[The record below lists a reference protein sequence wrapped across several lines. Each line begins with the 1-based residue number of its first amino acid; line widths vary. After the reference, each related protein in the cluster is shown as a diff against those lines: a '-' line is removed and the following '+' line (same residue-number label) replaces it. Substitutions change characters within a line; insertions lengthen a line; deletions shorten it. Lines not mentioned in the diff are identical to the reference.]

1 MIVSV
6 SGPFVLISNC
16 YSNVVRAEGESG
28 KAMMGQLIGN
38 LLNIILDPILIL
50 VFSWNIAWAAIATVI
65 GNVVGASYY
74 ILFFVK
80 GKSTL
85 SIHLKDFSVKGKA
98 ASGVLSIGIPA
109 ALGNLLMS
117 VSSILMNMQMAKY
130 GDMALAGVGVAMKV
144 TMMTGMVCI
153 GLGQGVQPLLCYCVG
168 AKNWKRYKGVMRFSL
183 IFAFLLSVVLTGV
196 CYLFTNQ
203 IVSAFLTDVAA
214 FDYGVSFSRILLC
227 TSFLFGVFY
236 VLINA
241 LQACGAVTESF
252 VVNISRQ
259 GIIYI
264 SVMFILG
271 TMFHEMGLIW
281 AQPVADVLS
290 FGLVVILYVRKS
302 KKHPIT

>member
-153 GLGQGVQPLLCYCVG
+153 GLGQGVQPLLGYCVG

-227 TSFLFGVFY
+227 TSFLFGVFS

-252 VVNISRQ
+252 VVNISR
-259 GIIYI
+259 
-264 SVMFILG
+264 
-271 TMFHEMGLIW
+271 
-281 AQPVADVLS
+281 
-290 FGLVVILYVRKS
+290 
-302 KKHPIT
+302 

>member
-117 VSSILMNMQMAKY
+117 VFSILMNMQMAKY

-153 GLGQGVQPLLCYCVG
+153 GLGQYSRFLVTALVQKTGKDIKVLCD
-168 AKNWKRYKGVMRFSL
+168 
-183 IFAFLLSVVLTGV
+183 FL
-196 CYLFTNQ
+196 
-203 IVSAFLTDVAA
+203 
-214 FDYGVSFSRILLC
+214 
-227 TSFLFGVFY
+227 
-236 VLINA
+236 
-241 LQACGAVTESF
+241 
-252 VVNISRQ
+252 
-259 GIIYI
+259 
-264 SVMFILG
+264 
-271 TMFHEMGLIW
+271 
-281 AQPVADVLS
+281 
-290 FGLVVILYVRKS
+290 
-302 KKHPIT
+302 

>member
-109 ALGNLLMS
+109 ALCSSPRFLVKQLGSLLQYDFNRWQLAIRS
-117 VSSILMNMQMAKY
+117 EFIIFCSSI
-130 GDMALAGVGVAMKV
+130 
-144 TMMTGMVCI
+144 TG
-153 GLGQGVQPLLCYCVG
+153 
-168 AKNWKRYKGVMRFSL
+168 
-183 IFAFLLSVVLTGV
+183 
-196 CYLFTNQ
+196 
-203 IVSAFLTDVAA
+203 
-214 FDYGVSFSRILLC
+214 
-227 TSFLFGVFY
+227 
-236 VLINA
+236 
-241 LQACGAVTESF
+241 
-252 VVNISRQ
+252 NI
-259 GIIYI
+259 Y
-264 SVMFILG
+264 
-271 TMFHEMGLIW
+271 
-281 AQPVADVLS
+281 
-290 FGLVVILYVRKS
+290 
-302 KKHPIT
+302 